1 MGAVAG
7 RQGWQ
12 LGPEATRRAFADMR
26 SVPTRGGRAGSC
38 SWLAPSLSCPS
49 SLGGWTGRGRRVG
62 GWPVRLGRA
71 LVRGT
76 QGSPGGRRWAAAAAA
91 AAAAMGLGPRRRDA
105 GAAALGALQG
115 PGGLARGCA
124 AEGVRLVAASRFLKF
139 PILNPNFALI
149 FRTLGPTWR
158 AHVCKWPG
166 WSMKGGGTE
175 QAGKGAGRRAG
186 RAAGCGAYGWRRA
199 LPCRPAPRTPP
210 PRGLG
215 WGGCPGTPGHLSR
228 RGYRCAYHPIHTA
241 PLLRSSLRSAG
252 GSAASGASLPRS
264 RQRLRPEAGEGGC
277 RRGRGRRPRPRRLGF
292 VGDWAL
298 PTTTA
303 IASGGPRSAE
313 AHAEAAR
320 SASSWGA

>member
-1 MGAVAG
+1 LGAVAG

-26 SVPTRGGRAGSC
+26 SVPTRGGRAGPC
-38 SWLAPSLSCPS
+38 SWLAPSLSWPF

-91 AAAAMGLGPRRRDA
+91 AAAAMGLRPRRRDA

-139 PILNPNFALI
+139 PILNPNFALT

-186 RAAGCGAYGWRRA
+186 RAAGCGAYEWRRP
-199 LPCRPAPRTPP
+199 LPCRPAPRSPP
-210 PRGLG
+210 
-215 WGGCPGTPGHLSR
+215 
-228 RGYRCAYHPIHTA
+228 A
-241 PLLRSSLRSAG
+241 
-252 GSAASGASLPRS
+252 
-264 RQRLRPEAGEGGC
+264 
-277 RRGRGRRPRPRRLGF
+277 PRPRLGRMSGHAWAPLQARLPLRLPPISYRA
-292 VGDWAL
+292 AL
-298 PTTTA
+298 AQFPTVC
-303 IASGGPRSAE
+303 R
-313 AHAEAAR
+313 R
-320 SASSWGA
+320 FCR